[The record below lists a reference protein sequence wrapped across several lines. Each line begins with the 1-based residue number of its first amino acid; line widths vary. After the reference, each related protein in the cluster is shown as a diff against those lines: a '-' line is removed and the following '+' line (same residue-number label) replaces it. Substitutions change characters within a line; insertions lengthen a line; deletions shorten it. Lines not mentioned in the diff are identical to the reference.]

1 MYVFY
6 MALILLSFYAISS
19 EDCMDE
25 DTYNTFQAVFGR
37 HSQPKQRT
45 SLTHPLKIATLP
57 AGAGFGSIGITFCPG
72 KVQLEGATGSWSRDL
87 TTDIRAISDWG
98 ATALVTLI
106 EGHEIEALQVGGL
119 EVECR
124 RHGIEWFHLPI
135 PDVSTPTDEFEAAWA
150 TIGEG
155 LRSRLRNGFN
165 VVVHCKGGLG
175 RAGTIAARLLVEL
188 GADPED
194 AIQRV
199 REARPGAI
207 ETVEQERHVHDIR
220 PIPERLPS
228 TTLDAIKDRALGA
241 LAGLAVGDAI
251 GTTVEFQ
258 QRGTFDPVTDMVG
271 GGPFN
276 LRPGQWTDDTS
287 MALCLADSLIEC
299 GRLDERDLLTRF
311 SRWFGEGENSVTG
324 HCFDIGNVTATA
336 LTHFER
342 TGGIHAGP
350 TDRMTAGNGSLMRLS
365 PVAVRYWNDFDRL
378 RDAARRQSYTTHG
391 AQEAVDACEAF
402 SAIMASAIQGK
413 PLTDVLSP
421 SFGHSL
427 CDGVQAII
435 GGSWNGK
442 RRDDI
447 RSSGYVLHSL
457 EAALWCVGSSGSFS
471 EAVLKAVN
479 LGDDADTT
487 GAITGQLAGAIYGL
501 SGIPERWRKRLAW
514 NDRIKGLADRLFTES
529 L

>member
-1 MYVFY
+1 MP
-6 MALILLSFYAISS
+6 
-19 EDCMDE
+19 EDAYH
-25 DTYNTFQAVFGR
+25 TLQTVYGR

-45 SLTHPLKIATLP
+45 SLTHPLKIAALP
-57 AGAGFGSIGITFCPG
+57 AGDGLGKIGVTFCPG
-72 KVQLEGATGSWSRDL
+72 KVQTDGATGSWKRDL
-87 TTDIRAISDWG
+87 ATDIRAISDWG
-98 ATALVTLI
+98 ATTLVTLI
-106 EGHEIEALQVGGL
+106 EGHEIEALKVREL
-119 EVECR
+119 EAECQ
-124 RHGIEWFHLPI
+124 RHGIDWLHLPI
-135 PDVSTPTDEFEAAWA
+135 PDVSTPTDEFEAEWLMV
-150 TIGEG
+150 GEG
-155 LRSRLRNGFN
+155 IRSRLRNGFN
-165 VVVHCKGGLG
+165 MVVHCKGGLG

-207 ETVEQERHVHDIR
+207 ETVEQERHVQSQRSIN
-220 PIPERLPS
+220 ERRPS
-228 TTLDAIKDRALGA
+228 TTQDAIRDRAVGA
-241 LAGLAVGDAI
+241 MVGLAVGDAI
-251 GTTVEFQ
+251 GTTVEFR
-258 QRGTFDPVTDMVG
+258 QRGSFDPVTDMVG
-271 GGPFN
+271 GGPFD
-276 LRPGQWTDDTS
+276 LRPGEWTDDTS
-287 MALCLADSLIEC
+287 MALCLADSLIAR
-299 GRLDERDLLTRF
+299 GSLDERDLLTRF
-311 SRWFGEGENSVTG
+311 CRWFREGENSTTG

-342 TGGIHAGP
+342 AGDIHAGP

-365 PVAVRYWNDFDRL
+365 PVTVRYWNDSNRL

-391 AQEAVDACEAF
+391 AQEAVDACKAF
-402 SAIMASAIQGK
+402 SVILSLAIQGK

-421 SFGHSL
+421 SFGHPL

-435 GGSWNGK
+435 GGSWKGK
-442 RRDDI
+442 HRDDV

-487 GAITGQLAGAIYGL
+487 AAITGQLAGAIYGL

-514 NDRIKGLADRLFTES
+514 NDRIEGLADRLFTES
-529 L
+529 LR